1 MLFDILQVSLRLCL
15 YGIETFKDG
24 YLGVPLPACACL
36 GFFSW
41 RLNRGRMFLRRL
53 TEVESQSYRIHSAR
67 LSKCRLH
74 LDHSAASM
82 RLSCCFALFFTLHP
96 LEERQSA
103 QFTLWEDSCFS
114 FSNTEHL
121 HGLSLL
127 LWGKLAP
134 SPCLFGH
141 YSHRRIPTDT
151 SCTVLLDSV
160 FLYSPVSH
168 SSRGALPVGSGRPLA
183 SLSFLELRL
192 LAPPFFLTLQD
203 APGSCISCHRPRI
216 SQLFKKPCFCFVL
229 FGSLRYKIRNKYLG
243 ERAKCTYRYQDNK
256 F

>member
-1 MLFDILQVSLRLCL
+1 MQASLGSLSSIHEAFPLLCSFFHTAPLGGEAVSSVHTS
-15 YGIETFKDG
+15 GI
-24 YLGVPLPACACL
+24 
-36 GFFSW
+36 
-41 RLNRGRMFLRRL
+41 
-53 TEVESQSYRIHSAR
+53 
-67 LSKCRLH
+67 
-74 LDHSAASM
+74 
-82 RLSCCFALFFTLHP
+82 
-96 LEERQSA
+96 
-103 QFTLWEDSCFS
+103 DSCS
-114 FSNTEHL
+114 NFSNTEHL

-127 LWGKLAP
+127 LQGRSVP

-151 SCTVLLDSV
+151 SCTMLLDLV

-168 SSRGALPVGSGRPLA
+168 SSWGALPVGSGRPLA

-216 SQLFKKPCFCFVL
+216 SQLFKKPCFCLVL
-229 FGSLRYKIRNKYLG
+229 FGSLRYNIRNKYLG